1 MAVYEVNLGL
11 NNGGSVVVSTLA
23 QDFFTPKDSLE
34 ALYSFTPEECAQ
46 APTSVDLRP
55 YLPQNATPI
64 TTELIQA
71 VCGATSTPL
80 TPAEEE
86 SEAYQTAKATFLNN
100 VHWIWGSFDDGGCFA
115 YKRSA
120 NTYDIGTISG
130 IYERS
135 VAGTTAKFYDY
146 KVLGANFTYDYL
158 RDVIFIV
165 YQSEIYDS
173 YGRLE
178 LHMLVNE
185 WSSLGYSVVTSDLI
199 QWLEDLIT
207 TPFYDTPVAHYSW
220 TQVMQKYGMVDP
232 IGGAPRPIRIF
243 RNYADYGLYSFA
255 NLSQWE
261 YVSGDWSGGMIT
273 DIDDGGNSGTG
284 GGNGD
289 FNNNSDDVDTSDG
302 NNITNDV
309 LLSGFVTL
317 FRPTLQ
323 NLRDFND
330 FLFTDIT
337 DSIAEQLKRLQTN
350 PLDYVVSISM
360 CHFTPPSTLNGTIK
374 FAGISSGVTAPL
386 ISKQFVTLNCGS
398 INVHEYFGNFLD
410 YNPYTHADMYLPY
423 IGIVPIDVNDIMGQP
438 CTVKVVYT
446 IDLLTGSCIAQI
458 KCTRSKRT
466 SNDSYINSVL
476 YEFQGNCFVNIPLS
490 ATDWHGAYNS
500 IIQGVNAIGS
510 AIGGNVAGAVSQSAS
525 AVISQKVTAQR
536 TGSLQPSHGFM
547 GKQYPYL
554 ILSRPIQNMPYNY
567 KGFEGYTSNIRYK
580 VKDLIGKGYTEI
592 DQNTI
597 WTDNFGH
604 ATAEECDMI
613 KDIMNGGVYL

>member
-11 NNGGSVVVSTLA
+11 NAGGSIVVSTLA

-34 ALYSFTPEECAQ
+34 ALYSFTAEGCAQ
-46 APTSVDLRP
+46 APTAVDLRP

-64 TTELIQA
+64 SNELILA

-80 TPAEEE
+80 TPEEEE

-100 VHWIWGSFDDGGCFA
+100 VHWIWGSFDNGGCFA
-115 YKRSA
+115 FKRSA

-130 IYERS
+130 IYERA
-135 VAGTTAKFYDY
+135 VAGTTAKFYDVR
-146 KVLGANFTYDYL
+146 VLGDNFTYDYL

-165 YQSEIYDS
+165 YQAEIYDS

-185 WSSLGYSVVTSDLI
+185 WSSLGYSATCSDLI

-220 TQVMQKYGMVDP
+220 TQIMQKYGIIDP
-232 IGGAPRPIRIF
+232 IGGAPRPARIF
-243 RNYADYGLYSFA
+243 RNYDDNILYSFA

-261 YVSGDWSGGMIT
+261 YISGDWSGGMIT
-273 DIDDGGNSGTG
+273 DVDNGGNSETG

-289 FNNNSDDVDTSDG
+289 FNNNSDDIDTSDASK
-302 NNITNDV
+302 ITNDV
-309 LLSGFVTL
+309 LTSGFVTL

-323 NLRDFND
+323 NLKDFNN

-337 DSIAEQLKRLQTN
+337 DSIADQLKRLQTN

-360 CHFTPPSTLNGTIK
+360 CHFTPPSLLNGTIK

-386 ISKQFVTLNCGS
+386 ISKQFVTLDCGS
-398 INVHEYFGNFLD
+398 IDVHEYFGNFLD
-410 YNPYTHADMYLPY
+410 YNPYTEASMYLPY
-423 IGIVPIDVNDIMGQP
+423 IGIVPIDIDDIMGRP
-438 CTVKVVYT
+438 CTVSVIYT

-458 KCTRSKRT
+458 KCTRLKRS

-476 YEFQGNCFVNIPLS
+476 YEFQGNCFVNVPLS

-500 IIQGVNAIGS
+500 IIQGVNAVGS
-510 AIGGNVAGAVSQSAS
+510 AIGGNPVGTIAQAAGALT
-525 AVISQKVTAQR
+525 SQKVTAQR
-536 TGSLQPSHGFM
+536 TGSIQPSHGFM

-554 ILSRPIQNMPYNY
+554 ILSRPIQNLPYNF
-567 KGFEGYTSNIRYK
+567 GAFEGYPSNIREK
-580 VKDLIGKGYTEI
+580 IGNLSGYTET
-592 DQNTI
+592 DPNTV
-597 WTDNFGH
+597 WSDNIPC
-604 ATAEECDMI
+604 TESEAEEI
-613 KDIMNGGVYL
+613 KQLFNSGVYL